1 MESEKKAV
9 RDFEGPKK
17 RKSQDAKSGA
27 LFPSIPGIEKSKS
40 DSLHHLSSNFHQNQ
54 KIEIPEPNLQDSQ
67 FEIPSENR
75 TNIPATAKPI
85 ASDKTPVG
93 TIEPN
98 TQELKNIKNMILILQ
113 LELQEERSKREILEE
128 KMRKLE
134 GHSAPP
140 SLVRLDSELQL
151 SDNPGLKTLPEIPG
165 LNSDGIKNQ
174 PLLNPLNRTKSI
186 HEKIGDLSH
195 EFDLKFRNL
204 DNSLTEMRSILAN
217 YLSCGLKG
225 DKKIEAGP
233 SKH

>member
-40 DSLHHLSSNFHQNQ
+40 DSGYHLSKNFHQDQ
-54 KIEIPEPNLQDSQ
+54 KIEIPEPNLLESQ
-67 FEIPSENR
+67 VEITSENR

-98 TQELKNIKNMILILQ
+98 TQELQNIKNMILSLQ

-134 GHSAPP
+134 GHLAPT
-140 SLVRLDSELQL
+140 SLVRLDGELHL
-151 SDNPGLKTLPEIPG
+151 SDNPRLKTLPENPG

-174 PLLNPLNRTKSI
+174 PLLAPLNRTKSI
-186 HEKIGDLSH
+186 HEIIEDLS
-195 EFDLKFRNL
+195 
-204 DNSLTEMRSILAN
+204 
-217 YLSCGLKG
+217 
-225 DKKIEAGP
+225 
-233 SKH
+233 